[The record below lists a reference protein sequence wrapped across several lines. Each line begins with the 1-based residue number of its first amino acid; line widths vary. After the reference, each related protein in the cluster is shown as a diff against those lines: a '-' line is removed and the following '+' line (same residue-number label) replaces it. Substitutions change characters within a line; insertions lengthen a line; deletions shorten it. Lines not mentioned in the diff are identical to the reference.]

1 MKKRTAFIGAI
12 LSFTSI
18 IFFTGHVKSEEYICS
33 AELSAFG
40 RPGEVESGKY
50 QRIGNYFVQTTEN
63 GKFKFSIL
71 KETSKFI
78 VLAETYDYPDVFITI
93 LVIIGLRLW
102 PREPSFPRQFNEVES
117 VVAAVIP
124 HKHTFK
130 QY

>member
-50 QRIGNYFVQTTEN
+50 QRIGNYFVQTTED

-93 LVIIGLRLW
+93 LDKQKGTLYERYLSITEGNKESMPTIGTCIV
-102 PREPSFPRQFNEVES
+102 SN
-117 VVAAVIP
+117 
-124 HKHTFK
+124 
-130 QY
+130 

>member
-1 MKKRTAFIGAI
+1 MKKRTAFIGVI

-33 AELSAFG
+33 SELSALG
-40 RPGEVESGKY
+40 RPGEVELGKY
-50 QRIGNYFVQTTEN
+50 QRIGNYFVQTSKN

-93 LVIIGLRLW
+93 LDKQKGTLYERYLSITEG
-102 PREPSFPRQFNEVES
+102 SKES
-117 VVAAVIP
+117 MPTMGTCIVSD
-124 HKHTFK
+124 
-130 QY
+130 